1 MALFSIG
8 HDCAHASFSI
18 YPLLN
23 DGIGQ
28 FLAFVFLCLDSTILL
43 FRYLSFH
50 MDIDSVLSMEG
61 SLPLACCHSRFQ

>member
-8 HDCAHASFSI
+8 HDCAHASFSN

-28 FLAFVFLCLDSTILL
+28 FLAFVFLYRDMTILL

-50 MDIDSVLSMEG
+50 MDIDSVLSVEG
-61 SLPLACCHSRFQ
+61 SLLLACCHS